1 MSELNNAAP
10 ITPEDLFGDILN
22 YVENAQTIMA
32 SGQWVELYGLDAQVE
47 KLCAV
52 VAALSP
58 EQAKEYAPELDFVRE
73 QIISLGEQ
81 MEALH
86 KKLHLEL
93 KETDILARANRAY
106 AVGNNLKEPTS
117 ES

>member
-1 MSELNNAAP
+1 MSELHNAAP
-10 ITPEDLFGDILN
+10 VTPEDLFGDILN
-22 YVENAQTIMA
+22 YVENAHTIMA

-52 VAALSP
+52 VAALSQ
-58 EQAKEYAPELDFVRE
+58 EQAIESATELDFVRE

-86 KKLHLEL
+86 KKLHLEM
-93 KETDILARANRAY
+93 KETDTLARANRAY
-106 AVGNNLKEPTS
+106 AVRNNVNDTSS